1 MQKELKQR
9 EEKFD
14 EWKCRIEQLEKEN
27 EQLKREEIV
36 HVEPSIATDIQTLTV
51 NNEEREQFET
61 EIERLKHLYED
72 KAREMNEWKEN
83 EMKVNEDIHQRFVF
97 YEISSS
103 RPMLKND
110 IYSLI
115 FSLKIFVSNYHQIIK
130 YIFDSFSQLFSF
142 IVFKDFDQWFSIY
155 RQLVETNKVSY
166 SFLVELDND
175 IELQFESISHLFHVM
190 MKRFNP
196 SEYIN

>member
-97 YEISSS
+97 DEISSS

-142 IVFKDFDQWFSIY
+142 VVFKDFDQWFSIY